1 MFLHSCYYKQYLIY
15 VYVEFFFTDTV
26 TRVRIVSRRLL
37 VKTEL
42 WNKPGP
48 ILLSCR
54 KRYVCKD
61 RDDEYNLV
69 LFCPRY
75 GSIRKTYIP
84 PYFRFLKYPSMFK
97 FIELYN
103 VSYVQILLLLNVF
116 N

>member
-1 MFLHSCYYKQYLIY
+1 MYTLNI
-15 VYVEFFFTDTV
+15 FTDAV

-37 VKTEL
+37 VETEM

-54 KRYVCKD
+54 KRYACKD

-103 VSYVQILLLLNVF
+103 VSYVQIIIIIKCF
-116 N
+116 